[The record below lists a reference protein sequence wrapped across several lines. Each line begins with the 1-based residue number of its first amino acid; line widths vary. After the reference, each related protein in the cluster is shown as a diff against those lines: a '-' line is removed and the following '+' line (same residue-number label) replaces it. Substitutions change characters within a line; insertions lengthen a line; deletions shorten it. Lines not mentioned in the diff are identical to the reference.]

1 MSIPL
6 SISWSTA
13 QRSILRPVCQGACAL
28 VLLAGCSLTVP
39 AISREEQARL
49 AERDRGELFAGQQA
63 LSGPLTLHE
72 AMARAIRYN
81 LDLRL
86 KRMEEALAKGQED
99 VAGIDMLPRLTLAAG
114 YSDRSPDTSSVS
126 RSMVTGQVSSEPT
139 VSRNSTSIT
148 GDLTMSW
155 NLLDFGMSYFQSRQE
170 GNKALVQGEYRRKA
184 LHNLLKDV
192 RFAYWKAAAAQWLE
206 REVAVIL
213 KSSDEALAIARKVE
227 SENLRS
233 PVHALQFQLGLL
245 EIVRQLEKSR
255 ADLAIAKEE
264 LAVLINL
271 EPGVVYQLAD
281 DAAAMERLP
290 EMGVPVTELESLA
303 LSSRPELR
311 IEHYQARIEA
321 DETRKAIARLFPGLE
336 FAVSENYDDN
346 AFLVYQHWAQAG
358 ARLSWNL
365 LRVLTRGSQMDLAA
379 RRENVVQIRRLVL
392 HMAVVSQVRIAW
404 HEYRAAR
411 ETMQRLR
418 TEGDTRRRLQEHTAN
433 RGELGMDSQ
442 LSYVHNVAAAALGRV
457 QQYEAFAR
465 YQSALGRLF
474 ASIGLDPMGEWEPAK
489 ENVLHLTRRLRE
501 NDTLWGERFFRS
513 VAPNR
518 LVNPASVAPLPL
530 EELVSVPGKETQ
542 PPASGEVA
550 REPVPAS
557 QESPKVAP
565 KATEEPPSAQPEEKP
580 KVPPP
585 LPIAPSAPEAVFR
598 YAVQVAATMDGAAVD
613 PLIAHLRSKGY
624 HPVVNQVSG
633 PDGQHYQIWIG
644 RYSGNSEA
652 EMAREAFQRQEGQPA
667 FVRPIG
673 RRQSH

>member
-1 MSIPL
+1 M
-6 SISWSTA
+6 
-13 QRSILRPVCQGACAL
+13 
-28 VLLAGCSLTVP
+28 VP
-39 AISREEQARL
+39 AISRQEQARL
-49 AERDRGELFAGQQA
+49 AERDQEELFVGQQA

-86 KRMEEALAKGQED
+86 KRMEEVLAKGQED
-99 VAGIDMLPRLTLAAG
+99 VARLDMLPRLTLAAG
-114 YSDRSPDTSSVS
+114 YSDRAPDTSSVS
-126 RSMVTGQVSSEPT
+126 RSMATGQVSSEPT
-139 VSRNSTSIT
+139 VSRNSTSTT

-170 GNKALVQGEYRRKA
+170 GNKALIQGEYRRKA

-264 LAVLINL
+264 LAALINL
-271 EPGVVYQLAD
+271 EPGVAYQLAD

-290 EMGVPVTELESLA
+290 ELGVPVTELERLA

-311 IEHYQARIEA
+311 IEHYQARIET

-336 FAVSENYDDN
+336 FAVSESYDDN

-365 LRVLTRGSQMDLAA
+365 VRVMTRGSQMDLAS

-392 HMAVVSQVRIAW
+392 HMAVLSQTRIAW
-404 HEYRAAR
+404 HEYLAAR
-411 ETMQRLR
+411 ENVQRLR

-474 ASIGLDPMGEWEPAK
+474 TSIGLDPLSDEEPGK
-489 ENVLHLTRRLRE
+489 ESVARLTRRLRE
-501 NDTLWGERFFRS
+501 HDTLWGERFFRS
-513 VAPNR
+513 ESPNR
-518 LVNPASVAPLPL
+518 LVTPVAMAPLPF
-530 EELVSVPGKETQ
+530 EELFPVPGKGVAAPPELPAAPVQ
-542 PPASGEVA
+542 VVAEPPPAQPEKKA
-550 REPVPAS
+550 EPPAV
-557 QESPKVAP
+557 Q
-565 KATEEPPSAQPEEKP
+565 TEEKPMALPPRPVVGAAPLEHPSAQPEEKP
-580 KVPPP
+580 EASVARMPPP
-585 LPIAPSAPEAVFR
+585 TPASPDIPETVFR
-598 YAVQVAATMDGAAVD
+598 YAVQVASTMDGAGVD

-633 PDGQHYQIWIG
+633 SDGLHYQIWIG
-644 RYSGNSEA
+644 RYAGNSEA
-652 EMAREAFQRQEGQPA
+652 ETAREEFQRKEGQPA

-673 RRQSH
+673 RSRK